1 VLFFAGFAPLRELFI
16 YTEEVAYNILSGTSQ
31 HPDFYPKFTLLI
43 IAQPTMKAK
52 LDPTDRKILE
62 ILQTNSNITN
72 AQLAQ
77 DIGLSPAPTLERV
90 KKLENT
96 GVIKSYH
103 AVIDMASVGL
113 GVTTFVM
120 ASLKGHN
127 KENIAKFIKAIKEI
141 DEVIECHH
149 VTGQA
154 DFILKIV
161 ASDIP
166 AYQNLMLEKV
176 TNIEVVDNLQTT
188 VILSTF
194 KDSKVV
200 PLP

>member
-1 VLFFAGFAPLRELFI
+1 MSI
-16 YTEEVAYNILSGTSQ
+16 
-31 HPDFYPKFTLLI
+31 
-43 IAQPTMKAK
+43 K
-52 LDPTDRKILE
+52 LDATDRKILE
-62 ILQTNSNITN
+62 ILQTDSNITN
-72 AQLAQ
+72 AQLAIE
-77 DIGLSPAPTLERV
+77 IGLSPAPTLERV
-90 KKLENT
+90 KKLENA

-103 AVIDMASVGL
+103 AVINLASVGL
-113 GVTTFVM
+113 GVSTFVM
-120 ASLKGHN
+120 VSLKGHN
-127 KENIAKFIKAIKEI
+127 KDNIAKFMSAIEKI

-161 ASDIP
+161 APDIP

-176 TNIEVVDNLQTT
+176 TNIEVVDSMQTT